1 MERSILGWVCV
12 CALVVLPLV
21 GCSDETA
28 AAGGTGGSGDTRG
41 DGGTG
46 GDGGGGQGGV
56 VACVPNELEC
66 ANAQIDPIEE
76 MCEIT
81 VPNQPS
87 ACSGTESSENPASCT
102 ASMNPVTHQLNRMQ
116 LAANCNVGFNLDG
129 CDGQSCSAILADA
142 GIEGADGVDNFLV
155 FWDDFCADKGC
166 IPWDLLPLDQAF
178 HDAICTGG
186 IDIGFEVDA
195 NTAENCA
202 LVTVLDGGE
211 PVAGGPIPMNLSGE
225 GCLSGRL
232 GTFPL
237 SLRGVQGTIENA
249 LVRMTVSSTGF
260 SDGILGGTVN
270 GPTADAILDATIEG
284 LSALAPQSF
293 DINAD
298 LSANPAMP
306 CDALS
311 MTLEIGGAAI
321 P

>member
-1 MERSILGWVCV
+1 MTRYLFGFMCVLALGVM
-12 CALVVLPLV
+12 
-21 GCSDETA
+21 GCGETA

-87 ACSGTESSENPASCT
+87 ACSGAESSENPTSCT

-116 LAANCNVGFNLDG
+116 IAANCSVGFNLDG
-129 CDGQSCSAILADA
+129 CDGQSCFAALADTR
-142 GIEGADGVDNFLV
+142 IDGADGVDNFLV
-155 FWDDFCADKGC
+155 FWDEKCVGSRGGSC
-166 IPWDLLPLDQAF
+166 TPWDLVPLDQAF

-195 NTAENCA
+195 NTEENCA

-211 PVAGGPIPMNLSGE
+211 PVVGGPIPMNLSGE

-260 SDGILGGTVN
+260 SDGILGGTVS
-270 GPTADAILDATIEG
+270 GPTAGAILDTIVVG
-284 LSALAPQSF
+284 LGGVDVFF

-298 LSANPAMP
+298 LSVDLAMP